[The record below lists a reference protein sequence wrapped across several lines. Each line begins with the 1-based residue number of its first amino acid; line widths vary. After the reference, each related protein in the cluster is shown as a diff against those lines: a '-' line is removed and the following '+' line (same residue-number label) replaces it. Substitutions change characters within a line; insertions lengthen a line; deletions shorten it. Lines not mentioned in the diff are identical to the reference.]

1 MQTRRELYSLSWKLL
16 NVTLTA
22 VVHLVKPCLNF
33 LHYAMWKVVKFIIP
47 RGGSP
52 ASACFG
58 PTKHDRVTVTPTCL
72 TSQRS
77 EARYHRLMGAVWHTG
92 RTPLVYPYWN
102 LQALLRKLRVMSH
115 DSVAMSTATQQQ
127 QNVLQPENKITPLVF
142 ARFCAGVFLGL
153 FQTAVHG
160 TEIII
165 FDLK

>member
-1 MQTRRELYSLSWKLL
+1 MLTGDITIHSFTSTATSMQTRRELYSLSWKLL

-102 LQALLRKLRVMSH
+102 LQALSQKAASDVTWFCSHVYSNTAAAECTTARK
-115 DSVAMSTATQQQ
+115 
-127 QNVLQPENKITPLVF
+127 
-142 ARFCAGVFLGL
+142 
-153 FQTAVHG
+153 
-160 TEIII
+160 
-165 FDLK
+165 